1 MLNLQFQKM
10 AKNRSQ
16 LFKDLNVAPT
26 NVQWSWCA
34 KNITLKRAV
43 FTLWEDLE
51 KPNQTW
57 LIYDV
62 GEFYK
67 KAGYYDQKRTIDLA
81 IKEGFELYG
90 IVCVA
95 KDPEADKR
103 SIIEI
108 KSDYVHKLEFLDK
121 GDLIF
126 VRVVKTIPLL
136 NIIRQDQSDLS
147 TANGLQDLDA
157 SNFGS
162 DNPDRALTKGYII
175 KRDNR
180 VRKAVIKRAKGK
192 CEYCGESSFITSNG
206 QYYLEAHHIIFLA
219 QSGTDRMDNV
229 IALCPSHHRE
239 AHFGIN
245 AENLEKEF
253 LEILKP

>member
-1 MLNLQFQKM
+1 M

-16 LFKDLNVAPT
+16 LFKDLNVEPT

-34 KNITLKRAV
+34 KNTTIKRTV

-62 GEFYK
+62 NESYK
-67 KAGYYDQKRTIDLA
+67 KRGYYDQKKTIDLA
-81 IKEGFELYG
+81 IEKEFELFG

-95 KDPEADKR
+95 KDPEAEKR

-108 KSDYVHKLEFLDK
+108 KDYFVHQLEFVHE
-121 GDLIF
+121 GDQIF

-136 NIIRQDQSDLS
+136 SIIRKDQNDLTTS
-147 TANGLQDLDA
+147 NGLQDLDT
-157 SNFGS
+157 SNFGT
-162 DNPDRALTKGYII
+162 DNPDRALTMGYII
-175 KRDNR
+175 KRDNK

-192 CEYCGESSFITSNG
+192 CEYCAEVSFLTSNG
-206 QYYLEAHHIIFLA
+206 QNYLEAHHIISLA
-219 QSGTDRMDNV
+219 RSGTDRMDNV

-239 AHFGIN
+239 AHFGVN
-245 AENLEKEF
+245 AVKLEMEF
-253 LEILKP
+253 LIILENISGIG